1 MTPTITAARGAEPPT
16 RSGSARAR
24 APAIRFYAT
33 VPVVA
38 AALLVLGGAAAWA
51 PWPAVAAAILLASAV
66 LVLSRPEWLLLAL
79 VACLP
84 WESKLHYP
92 SATVTVLAFSRV
104 ALPSLFVLSALLRRD
119 RLLLPRFLA
128 PLLAFL
134 LLTLLSLM
142 VSIEPGE
149 GVVKT
154 LRYLIFGASLFASIQ
169 FLRNRTTLLRAIRVL
184 AISAGGASIYALVG
198 FLDGQLTRA
207 AGPVADPNDF
217 GDLIVFV
224 IPLTLF
230 LFVEDR
236 RWRVLWGLV
245 LTALLAATF
254 GSLSRGALVGL
265 GGLVVWGIVTRRV
278 SAVALLGAATLVAT
292 IVLVA
297 LAFFGSV
304 VKERLLGRE
313 RITSSTAAA
322 RIVFWEAAG
331 SMSAHHPLL
340 GVGPE
345 RFDAEREK
353 YLHGTPVALESRVSS
368 SSQVRDLVRTAHNS
382 YLEVAAENGIPA
394 ALAFGAF
401 LLAIWGSLRSFIGGS
416 AARLDDQGKRLA
428 MTLQGALITA
438 VLSGFFVSGELE
450 ASFWLVGVLAGAL
463 TATATVALPA
473 RAHESRSREYRST
486 TPSTS

>member
-1 MTPTITAARGAEPPT
+1 MTPITT
-16 RSGSARAR
+16 AR
-24 APAIRFYAT
+24 APER
-33 VPVVA
+33 VA
-38 AALLVLGGAAAWA
+38 R
-51 PWPAVAAAILLASAV
+51 
-66 LVLSRPEWLLLAL
+66 SRPGWLLLAL

-84 WESKLHYP
+84 WESKLAFP

-104 ALPSLFVLSALLRRD
+104 ALPALFVLSAFLRRD

-128 PLLAFL
+128 PLAVFL

-142 VSIEPGE
+142 VSPEPSE
-149 GVVKT
+149 GIVKT
-154 LRYLIFGASLFASIQ
+154 LRYLIFGVSMFASIQ
-169 FLRNRTTLLRAIRVL
+169 FLRDRTTLLRVIRVL
-184 AISAGGASIYALVG
+184 AISAAAASIYALVG

-207 AGPVADPNDF
+207 AGPVSDPNDF
-217 GDLIVFV
+217 GDLIAFV
-224 IPLTLF
+224 IPLTVF

-236 RWRVLWGLV
+236 KWRALWGLV

-265 GGLVVWGIVTRRV
+265 VGLVVWGIVTRRV
-278 SAVALLGAATLVAT
+278 TAVALLGAATLVAT

-297 LAFFGSV
+297 FAFFGPI

-322 RIVFWEAAG
+322 RIVFWEAAA
-331 SMSAHHPLL
+331 SMSAHHPLV

-345 RFDAEREK
+345 RFDAERER
-353 YLHGTPVALESRVSS
+353 YLRGTPIALESRVSN

-394 ALAFGAF
+394 ALAFGVF
-401 LLAIWGSLRSFIGGS
+401 LLAIWASLRSFLVGPAG
-416 AARLDDQGKRLA
+416 RLDDQGKRLA
-428 MTLQGALITA
+428 VALQGALITA

-450 ASFWLVGVLAGAL
+450 ASFWLIGVLAGAL
-463 TATATVALPA
+463 TAAVPVALFA
-473 RAHESRSREYRST
+473 RAHESKRREYRSM
-486 TPSTS
+486 TPSMS